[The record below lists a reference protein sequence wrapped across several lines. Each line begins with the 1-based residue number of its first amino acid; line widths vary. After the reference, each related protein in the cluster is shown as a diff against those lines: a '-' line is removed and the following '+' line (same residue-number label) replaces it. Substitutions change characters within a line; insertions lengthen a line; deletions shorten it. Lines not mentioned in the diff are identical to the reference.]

1 MITDILNM
9 LRIDDFY
16 GKSDNIEI
24 AKGRYKLPTTVKDVF
39 KQAKR
44 ERKYK
49 KTGFQ
54 WKSTR

>member
-39 KQAKR
+39 KQTKR
-44 ERKYK
+44 ERKYI

>member
-24 AKGRYKLPTTVKDVF
+24 AKGKYKLPTTVKDVF

-44 ERKYK
+44 ELKYK
-49 KTGFQ
+49 KTGF
-54 WKSTR
+54 

>member
-44 ERKYK
+44 ERKYI